1 MGQRKRDRIQSHF
14 EIGIRQRGMNTLS
27 SIVYNVHNLDM
38 AKAIQTAL
46 LGVGPHT
53 ESPYYVGFNVAGF
66 EIALVPHGP
75 DNTAPPVPIAYIS
88 VPELEA
94 AISEVCLAVL
104 KVTFAKGASLP
115 DPAGLFN
122 SSLDGNTRRAIDL
135 REGETLNEK
144 AFKALVHAASTLNT
158 SKPRK

>member
-94 AISEVCLAVL
+94 AISEVCLAGATLASAPTDVGGGTRTA
-104 KVTFAKGASLP
+104 TFN
-115 DPAGLFN
+115 DP
-122 SSLDGNTRRAIDL
+122 DGNTL
-135 REGETLNEK
+135 G
-144 AFKALVHAASTLNT
+144 LVAHTVPS
-158 SKPRK
+158 